1 MDLVVNI
8 LLNSGWGEPIP
19 QMYNGIGSTIEQTN
33 INGEHLSLLGFGF
46 DWFLFQFH
54 LS

>member
-19 QMYNGIGSTIEQTN
+19 QMYNGIGSTIE
-33 INGEHLSLLGFGF
+33 
-46 DWFLFQFH
+46 
-54 LS
+54 